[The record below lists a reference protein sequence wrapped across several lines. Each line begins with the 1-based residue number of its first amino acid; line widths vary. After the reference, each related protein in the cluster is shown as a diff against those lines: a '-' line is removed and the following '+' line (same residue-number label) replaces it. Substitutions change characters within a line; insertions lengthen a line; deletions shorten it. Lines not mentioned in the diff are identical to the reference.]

1 MEHRREFLKKSLWSA
16 LALWAVPGS
25 VLSAASDTYVV
36 SRGDTLS
43 GIAKKHGTSVA
54 ALKSANG
61 LKSDTIRI
69 GQKLTV
75 SGSAATAVHIVTRGE
90 SLSAIARQYGT
101 SVRAIRDANNLKS
114 DLIRIGQ
121 KLQIPGVSS
130 TSSKGPVIHIVR
142 RGENLSLIAQT
153 YGSRVST
160 IKKTNR
166 LRSDRITIGQ
176 KLTIPVSQPPNIVA
190 GSSLLAPVIAA
201 TNRLRV
207 DSSRWRYVVCH
218 HSAIEAGNAEVY
230 GRAHKRRGM
239 ENGLAYHFVIG
250 NGEDS
255 GDGEIEIGP
264 RWQKQLRG
272 GHVRST
278 KVNDSGIG
286 ICIVGNLMNHRP
298 TDRQRQAMNELIGF
312 LKEGYTRS
320 NVDVTVHKR
329 VDKNHTVCPGRYF
342 PYSDLDQFA

>member
-1 MEHRREFLKKSLWSA
+1 M
-16 LALWAVPGS
+16 WAVPPSLLLG
-25 VLSAASDTYVV
+25 ASDTHVV
-36 SRGDTLS
+36 GRGDTLS
-43 GIAKKHGTSVA
+43 GIAKKYGTSVRV
-54 ALKSANG
+54 LKTANS
-61 LKSDTIRI
+61 LKSDTIRV

-75 SGSAATAVHIVTRGE
+75 SVSSATAVHIVTRGE
-90 SLSAIARQYGT
+90 SLSTIARQYGT
-101 SVRAIRDANNLKS
+101 RVPAIRDANKLKS

-121 KLQIPGVSS
+121 KLKIPGGSS
-130 TSSKGPVIHIVR
+130 PASGGPVIHVVR

-160 IKKTNR
+160 IKKINR

-176 KLTIPVSQPPNIVA
+176 KLTIPVSKPPTATA

-230 GRAHKRRGM
+230 GRAHLRRGM

-250 NGEDS
+250 NGRDS
-255 GDGEIEIGP
+255 DDGEIEIGP
-264 RWQKQLRG
+264 RWKKQLRG

-278 KVNDSGIG
+278 KVNDNGIG
-286 ICIVGNLMNHRP
+286 ICIVGNLQNHRP
-298 TDRQRQAMNELIGF
+298 TNRQRQAMNELIGF
-312 LKEGYTRS
+312 LKDGYTRS
-320 NVDVTVHKR
+320 SAEVTVHKR
-329 VDKNHTVCPGRYF
+329 VDKNHTVCPGTYF
-342 PYSDLDQFA
+342 PYSDLNRWS